1 MENENLHE
9 NEHLH
14 GVTFAAK
21 INGTYL
27 LGRISVYG
35 GACFLCQDVF
45 NGASCPEKFGHKF
58 SWHVGSL
65 TKYDLENN
73 GVSDFKL
80 MDGAAL
86 LTKTKFNVEDIVC
99 IKGKSRNYE
108 IFVVKDKEYWLK
120 ALNKK
125 KIIGPVHEDQLELS
139 TTQSKSTK
147 QYHVEPFTFL

>member
-1 MENENLHE
+1 MENEY
-9 NEHLH
+9 LH
-14 GVTFAAK
+14 GVTFTAR

-27 LGRISVYG
+27 SGRISVHDR
-35 GACFLCQDVF
+35 ACFLCQDFF

-73 GVSDFKL
+73 GVSDFKFI
-80 MDGAAL
+80 DGSAL
-86 LTKTKFNVEDIVC
+86 LTKTKFNVEDVVH
-99 IKGKSRNYE
+99 IKGKSRDYQ

-125 KIIGPVHEDQLELS
+125 NIIGPIHEDQLELS
-139 TTQSKSTK
+139 NTQSKSANQDLIVK
-147 QYHVEPFTFL
+147 VVF

>member
-1 MENENLHE
+1 MENEY
-9 NEHLH
+9 LH
-14 GVTFAAK
+14 GVTFTAR

-27 LGRISVYG
+27 SGRISVHDG
-35 GACFLCQDVF
+35 VCFLCQDFF

-73 GVSDFKL
+73 GVSDFKFI
-80 MDGAAL
+80 DGSAL
-86 LTKTKFNVEDIVC
+86 LTKTKFNVEDVVH
-99 IKGKSRNYE
+99 IKGKSRDYQ

-125 KIIGPVHEDQLELS
+125 NIIGPIHEDQLELS
-139 TTQSKSTK
+139 NTQSKSANQDLIVK
-147 QYHVEPFTFL
+147 VVF

>member
-1 MENENLHE
+1 ME

-14 GVTFAAK
+14 ENEYLHGVTFTAR

-27 LGRISVYG
+27 SGRISVHD
-35 GACFLCQDVF
+35 GACFLCQDF
-45 NGASCPEKFGHKF
+45 LNGASCPEKFGHKF

-73 GVSDFKL
+73 GVSDFQFI
-80 MDGAAL
+80 DGAAL
-86 LTKTKFNVEDIVC
+86 LTKTKFNVEDVVH
-99 IKGKSRNYE
+99 IKGKSRDYQ

-125 KIIGPVHEDQLELS
+125 NIIGPIHENQLELS
-139 TTQSKSTK
+139 NTQSKSENQDLIVK
-147 QYHVEPFTFL
+147 VIF

>member
-1 MENENLHE
+1 MENERLHE
-9 NEHLH
+9 NEYLH
-14 GVTFAAK
+14 GVAFSAR

-27 LGRISVYG
+27 SGRISVHD

-45 NGASCPEKFGHKF
+45 NGAPCPEKFGHKF

-80 MDGAAL
+80 IDGSTL
-86 LTKTKFNVEDIVC
+86 FTKTKFNIEDIVR
-99 IKGKSRNYE
+99 IKGKSRDYE
-108 IFVVKDKEYWLK
+108 IFVIKDKEYWLK

-125 KIIGPVHEDQLELS
+125 KIIGPIHEDQLELS
-139 TTQSKSTK
+139 NTQSKSAN
-147 QYHVEPFTFL
+147 QDPLVEVMF

>member
-1 MENENLHE
+1 MENEY
-9 NEHLH
+9 LH
-14 GVTFAAK
+14 GVTFTAR

-27 LGRISVYG
+27 SGRISVHD
-35 GACFLCQDVF
+35 GACFLCQDFF

-73 GVSDFKL
+73 GVSDFKFI
-80 MDGAAL
+80 DGSAL
-86 LTKTKFNVEDIVC
+86 LTKTKFNVEDVVH
-99 IKGKSRNYE
+99 IKGKSRDYQ

-125 KIIGPVHEDQLELS
+125 NIIGPIHEDQLELS
-139 TTQSKSTK
+139 NTQSKSANQDLIVK
-147 QYHVEPFTFL
+147 VVF